1 MFLSSLCLNFSVC
14 NVGMVSGL
22 LLHQASTCTQPG
34 CCCTC
39 WDLPM
44 RVNFLFWLDPL
55 TSVIRMIFFFL
66 LLLLRLLL
74 LLLLLLHPG
83 HLSFCMQE
91 LSPPHPQ
98 SRTTQGVS
106 HSAHR
111 SRVRSSLSGT
121 TQGVSSRDWLY
132 PLRKESNPNFV
143 FGSFSLSILCLRSL
157 GSDSKALLPLDSETC
172 LSDLGSL
179 LWQKLLLTLS
189 TPPEE
194 SLILNQKKWI
204 FTKVE
209 GKATRV
215 EDSEQVWV
223 KQIV

>member
-55 TSVIRMIFFFL
+55 AAVIRMIF
-66 LLLLRLLL
+66 
-74 LLLLLLHPG
+74 LLLLHPG

-132 PLRKESNPNFV
+132 PLRKESNPN
-143 FGSFSLSILCLRSL
+143 CL
-157 GSDSKALLPLDSETC
+157 
-172 LSDLGSL
+172 
-179 LWQKLLLTLS
+179 
-189 TPPEE
+189 
-194 SLILNQKKWI
+194 WI
-204 FTKVE
+204 FFPLHSVSE
-209 GKATRV
+209 EPRQWLQGFIATWLWDVPLWFRFTPV
-215 EDSEQVWV
+215 TEITIDFIHTPRRKFNS
-223 KQIV
+223 